1 MGQEWVGGAS
11 RVSRAPQIPP
21 NPRRAPPWEQDP
33 WEHPGADPSER
44 DESTGTP
51 EVLGA
56 SAGGSSPSLIP
67 EELSCPVPAG
77 GSSRRLRE
85 GLGFP
90 AVLEEETGIVPY
102 LRAHNKLQP
111 REFLRQL
118 RTSSS
123 QPNPA
128 PAAAPSGPFPMFEGC
143 RGLWGSF
150 PPLSGEAPGV
160 FRVLELLPSRRR
172 PGGRQRGQ
180 VGLGPGFPKSCK
192 SIPWGASGEEPP
204 SAAAS
209 GASPSRISLKLR
221 GMCRET
227 SPHLS
232 PGIKKPQIP
241 VFPTDLISGSP
252 LGALPE
258 PGPSRDGGTGAGLED
273 GAGNWLLCPQE
284 RELMPG
290 TGAPERSRSSRS
302 PSAPGCLP

>member
-1 MGQEWVGGAS
+1 MKAQGPPRSSEPARGAPALPSSRRNCPARSRPEAAPGGSGKDSAS
-11 RVSRAPQIPP
+11 RQSWRRRPGSFLTCEPTINYSPGSSSGSSEPAPP
-21 NPRRAPPWEQDP
+21 NPNQ
-33 WEHPGADPSER
+33 
-44 DESTGTP
+44 
-51 EVLGA
+51 L
-56 SAGGSSPSLIP
+56 L
-67 EELSCPVPAG
+67 L
-77 GSSRRLRE
+77 RL
-85 GLGFP
+85 P
-90 AVLEEETGIVPY
+90 
-102 LRAHNKLQP
+102 RAH
-111 REFLRQL
+111 
-118 RTSSS
+118 S
-123 QPNPA
+123 QCSRA
-128 PAAAPSGPFPMFEGC
+128 VGGFGGRS
-143 RGLWGSF
+143 L
-150 PPLSGEAPGV
+150 LSPGRLLGV

-209 GASPSRISLKLR
+209 GASPSRISLEPR

-241 VFPTDLISGSP
+241 VFPADLISGSP

-290 TGAPERSRSSRS
+290 TGAPECSRSSRS